1 MTILD
6 LAVGVRASI
15 IRITTRAFSFI
26 FINEKLYRWRVRNI
40 PERRWINIIFSRTPR
55 RVYTHYYTGQSS
67 ELLCISTRRCF
78 VVIVVV
84 VVYTLDEKSILE
96 MIVMIIKKKER
107 SHRTTRRHDVRNIII
122 RMPSPDRVAV
132 YSCRGKSHRY
142 HGWKSRNA
150 TRSDPMKIENFGRN
164 PSHEMLP
171 ALRACGFKEM
181 TKLLIGYRPKTSCK
195 HVH

>member
-96 MIVMIIKKKER
+96 MIVMIIKKKEKKPPDDETSWR
-107 SHRTTRRHDVRNIII
+107 EEYYYSNAFAGPRRRIFLPGKIAPVPRLKVSKCYSIGSDENRKFRTKSVARDVTSVTRVRLQ
-122 RMPSPDRVAV
+122 RDDQASYRLPS
-132 YSCRGKSHRY
+132 
-142 HGWKSRNA
+142 
-150 TRSDPMKIENFGRN
+150 EN
-164 PSHEMLP
+164 
-171 ALRACGFKEM
+171 
-181 TKLLIGYRPKTSCK
+181 
-195 HVH
+195 VV